1 MLHEI
6 ISQKKKAGGSR
17 PGSGRPK
24 GSGKYKEAT
33 CPIRIPNSLLPEVRD
48 LLSQYEGLLSRGTE
62 TSGGTLTSSEAL
74 SGESLPKAS
83 SLSLVNSNAELSRQ
97 LSNKKYSELPLKDY
111 ANIYEAVS
119 GHRKQAL
126 PLYGTRVAAGFPSP
140 ADDYIETKLDLNQ
153 YLVKHPAATF
163 FVRVEGDSMI
173 GAGIHPDDI
182 LVIDRSIK
190 PTDGKIVIAV
200 VNGEL
205 TVKRL
210 RILPNYVVLQPE
222 NDKFSPIRVTEEMN
236 FSIWG
241 VVTSVIHSL

>member
-1 MLHEI
+1 MLYETETMF
-6 ISQKKKAGGSR
+6 QKKKAGGSR

-48 LLSQYEGLLSRGTE
+48 LLSQYEGLLSSTPANRKF
-62 TSGGTLTSSEAL
+62 SEF
-74 SGESLPKAS
+74 SD
-83 SLSLVNSNAELSRQ
+83 
-97 LSNKKYSELPLKDY
+97 LPLNDY
-111 ANIYEAVS
+111 SNVYEAVW
-119 GHRKQAL
+119 GERKQSL

-140 ADDYIETKLDLNQ
+140 ADDYIESKLDLNH

-182 LVIDRSIK
+182 LVVDRSVK

-210 RILPNYVVLQPE
+210 RIMPNFVVLQPE
-222 NDKFSPIRVTEEMN
+222 NDRFSPLRVTEEMN